1 MEANK
6 EAYDYWVIRRG
17 KEKEMKRLREVEGEE
32 LGNEGGEV
40 GGVVGWPGRLICSTK
55 QSNISLLP

>member
-1 MEANK
+1 ME
-6 EAYDYWVIRRG
+6 
-17 KEKEMKRLREVEGEE
+17 RLREVEGEE

-40 GGVVGWPGRLICSTK
+40 GGVVGWPGRPICSTK